1 MNLIEITKGYE
12 PKQNEQTEQM
22 KSLPDITDKWKQLA
36 KEQAAS
42 LELVTEERDKL
53 QVRNQKMNEFIL
65 EFQERTHKLKMEKQN
80 LFFENHEM
88 QDEIRKLND
97 EIHHLTTELSETQ
110 KLNQSLQKNNDDL
123 RNRNGLKSR
132 GEQELL
138 EEEIKDV
145 RDQNS
150 KLQIQVNK
158 SSVEAVDE
166 AQKKQKEAEKKART
180 IEYQFNKA
188 QEEVKTVKKKTDCEI
203 KKLKNEA
210 KEKET
215 FWMIAYMILVL
226 LAVIKNTVFQK
237 DNLYEKNKKIV
248 VFQGVEESPVSKQR
262 LKGFQDSVQGTI
274 PEEDIT
280 YYCGDWLRDRAEL
293 RMKDYLISH
302 DSADIVFAFNDD
314 MAYGAYQACQ
324 QYRIEGK
331 VHLIGVDGFE
341 GESAGLSL
349 VDKGVLDA
357 TIQTPDF
364 GGLSYEI
371 ARKLLEGNKV
381 EKNII
386 IQPELILQGGAER
399 KE

>member
-1 MNLIEITKGYE
+1 MWRFSLSFTVNSCTTK
-12 PKQNEQTEQM
+12 PLSSQFWLDN
-22 KSLPDITDKWKQLA
+22 A
-36 KEQAAS
+36 
-42 LELVTEERDKL
+42 EE
-53 QVRNQKMNEFIL
+53 N
-65 EFQERTHKLKMEKQN
+65 
-80 LFFENHEM
+80 
-88 QDEIRKLND
+88 
-97 EIHHLTTELSETQ
+97 
-110 KLNQSLQKNNDDL
+110 
-123 RNRNGLKSR
+123 
-132 GEQELL
+132 
-138 EEEIKDV
+138 
-145 RDQNS
+145 
-150 KLQIQVNK
+150 
-158 SSVEAVDE
+158 
-166 AQKKQKEAEKKART
+166 
-180 IEYQFNKA
+180 
-188 QEEVKTVKKKTDCEI
+188 
-203 KKLKNEA
+203 
-210 KEKET
+210 
-215 FWMIAYMILVL
+215 
-226 LAVIKNTVFQK
+226 
-237 DNLYEKNKKIV
+237 EKNKKIV